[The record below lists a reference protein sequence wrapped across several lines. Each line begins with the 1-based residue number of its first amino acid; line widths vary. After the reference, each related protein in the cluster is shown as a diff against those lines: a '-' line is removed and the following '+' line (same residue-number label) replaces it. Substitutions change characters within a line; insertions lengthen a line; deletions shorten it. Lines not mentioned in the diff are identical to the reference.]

1 MQHHD
6 TDPTH
11 DDHHGGLE
19 ADLRTMAARGLGR
32 RNVLRLLGG
41 GVLFAATGCA
51 GDAADTVA
59 SATSAGAGAAATS
72 AAPATSAIAAI
83 PSTTLSPVSACTVI
97 PTETAG
103 PFPGDGS
110 NGPNAI
116 AQSGIVRRDI
126 RSSFG
131 GGTMTPAGVPL
142 TMVLRLVDTAKGC
155 AALAGAAVYAWHCD
169 ADGRYSMYSAGVT
182 GENFL
187 RGVQEADAAGT
198 VTFLTTFPGA
208 YRGRYP
214 HVHFEI
220 YPSLAKA
227 TTSANKIATS
237 QLALPEDTC
246 NAVYATAGYGAS
258 AANFPSTPLQR
269 DGIFADGWTTQ
280 LATVAGNVKDG
291 YTATLIVGV

>member
-1 MQHHD
+1 MHAHDAD
-6 TDPTH
+6 TDH

-41 GVLFAATGCA
+41 GALLAVTGCA
-51 GDAADTVA
+51 GDGAGTTA
-59 SATSAGAGAAATS
+59 SATTSGAAGAATS
-72 AAPATSAIAAI
+72 VVSTTSAIAPI
-83 PSTTLSPVSACTVI
+83 PSTTLTPISACTVI

-110 NGPNAI
+110 NGPNAL
-116 AQSGIVRRDI
+116 AQSGIVRRDM
-126 RSSFG
+126 RASFG
-131 GGTMTPAGVPL
+131 GGSMAPKGVPL
-142 TMVLRLVDTAKGC
+142 TVVLRLVDTTKGC

-214 HVHFEI
+214 HIHFEV

-246 NAVYATAGYGAS
+246 RAVYATSGYEAS
-258 AANFPSTPLQR
+258 AQNFPATPLQR
-269 DGIFADGWTTQ
+269 DGIFSDGWTTQ
-280 LATVAGNVKDG
+280 LATVAGNVTDG

>member
-1 MQHHD
+1 MAHD
-6 TDPTH
+6 H
-11 DDHHGGLE
+11 HHGGLE
-19 ADLRTMAARGLGR
+19 ADLQTMAARGLGR
-32 RNVLRLLGG
+32 RSVLGLLGG
-41 GVLFAATGCA
+41 GVLFAAAGCA
-51 GDAADTVA
+51 GDTAETVA
-59 SATSAGAGAAATS
+59 SATSSGSGGASST
-72 AAPATSAIAAI
+72 AAPATSGI
-83 PSTTLSPVSACTVI
+83 PSIPTSGTTPVSACTAI
-97 PTETAG
+97 AAETAG
-103 PFPGDGS
+103 PFPGNGA
-110 NGPNAI
+110 NGPNALTK
-116 AQSGIVRRDI
+116 SGIVRRDI

-131 GGTMTPAGVPL
+131 GGTMSPKGVPL
-142 TMVLRLVDTAKGC
+142 TVVLRLVDTRKGC
-155 AALAGAAVYAWHCD
+155 AALAGAAAYAWHCD
-169 ADGRYSMYSAGVT
+169 ADGRYSMYSSGVT

-214 HVHFEI
+214 HIHFEI

-246 NAVYATAGYGAS
+246 NAVYATPAYRAS

-280 LATVAGNVKDG
+280 LASVAGNVADG